1 MDIEDLNKT
10 QIILLT
16 LLVSFVT
23 SIATGIVTVS
33 LVEQAP
39 PGFTQTV
46 NRVVE
51 RTVEKVVPTKQGNS
65 TTVKET
71 TVVVKEEDLLTKSI
85 EKNQGAIFSIKV
97 KSSNEDGTPAEV
109 FLGWATLL
117 SSDGVLVT
125 DLAILGE
132 GDSYISE
139 DYSGKRREVTVMA
152 RDHST
157 GVALLKL
164 VRAEGDKAVL
174 NPTSLVDDSSVRPGQ
189 SAISFGGRNK
199 RSVAVGIISSV
210 VKGDTGSASS
220 TQPLLKSVE
229 ASVNPPSGTTGAPL
243 TNIFGEM
250 IGLSVLE
257 QGDISYVS
265 VSLIRSLLSKQK

>member
-51 RTVEKVVPTKQGNS
+51 RTVEKVVPTKPGTN

-71 TVVVKEEDLLTKSI
+71 TIVVKEEDLLTKSI
-85 EKNQGAIFSIKV
+85 EKIQ
-97 KSSNEDGTPAEV
+97 SSVFALKMKAPNADGTPGEV

-117 SSDGVLVT
+117 SAEGPAAT
-125 DLAILGE
+125 DASLLGE
-132 GDSYISE
+132 GSAYILEDSL
-139 DYSGKRREVTVMA
+139 GKKRDATVVL
-152 RDHST
+152 RDRAT
-157 GVALLKL
+157 GLALLKIA
-164 VRAEGDKAVL
+164 RAESDKAAL
-174 NPTSLVDDSSVRPGQ
+174 IPIAFADSSSVRLGQ
-189 SAISFGGRNK
+189 SVIAFGGRGK
-199 RSVAVGIISSV
+199 RSVAVGIISGAS
-210 VKGDTGSASS
+210 KGEAASS
-220 TQPLLKSVE
+220 TIPVLESVE
-229 ASVNPPSGTTGAPL
+229 ASVLPPSSITGAPL
-243 TNIFGEM
+243 VNIFGELV
-250 IGLSVLE
+250 GLSVTDE
-257 QGDISYVS
+257 SDVSYATVS
-265 VSLIRSLLSKQK
+265 AVTNLLGKLK